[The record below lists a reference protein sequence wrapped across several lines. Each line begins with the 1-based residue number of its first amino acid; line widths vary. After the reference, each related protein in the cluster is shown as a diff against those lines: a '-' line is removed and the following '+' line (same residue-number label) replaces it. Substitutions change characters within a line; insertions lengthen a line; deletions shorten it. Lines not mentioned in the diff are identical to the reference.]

1 MKQELN
7 LLDGYTPT
15 NDLLNDVKQIIE
27 VSQKAAYRA
36 VNLALV
42 QRNWLLGYRIAQ
54 EELKGEGRSEYGTAV
69 IRKLAKELTA
79 EYGKGFDYSSLYKY
93 FRFYKLYPEIVDS
106 VSPQSVRYY
115 LGRTIVYY
123 CRLRTKQSAIG
134 TRKKRPI
141 KHGASARCN
150 AIFPPN
156 TTTVC

>member
-15 NDLLNDVKQIIE
+15 NDLLNDAKQIIE

-69 IRKLAKELTA
+69 IRKLAKDLITA
-79 EYGKGFDYSSLYKY
+79 VCISIF
-93 FRFYKLYPEIVDS
+93 
-106 VSPQSVRYY
+106 VSINCT
-115 LGRTIVYY
+115 L
-123 CRLRTKQSAIG
+123 RLWTQ
-134 TRKKRPI
+134 
-141 KHGASARCN
+141 
-150 AIFPPN
+150 
-156 TTTVC
+156 

>member
-15 NDLLNDVKQIIE
+15 NDLLNDAKQIIE

-106 VSPQSVRYY
+106 VSPQSQDTSYRSENTYTDCCNQILY
-115 LGRTIVYY
+115 HTQ
-123 CRLRTKQSAIG
+123 QSI
-134 TRKKRPI
+134 PLPV
-141 KHGASARCN
+141 
-150 AIFPPN
+150 F
-156 TTTVC
+156 

>member
-15 NDLLNDVKQIIE
+15 NDLLNDAKQIIE

-79 EYGKGFDYSSLYKY
+79 EYGKGFDYSSLYKH

-106 VSPQSVRYY
+106 LSPQSQ
-115 LGRTIVYY
+115 GTIYRSENTY
-123 CRLRTKQSAIG
+123 TDC
-134 TRKKRPI
+134 
-141 KHGASARCN
+141 CN
-150 AIFPPN
+150 QILYHTQPSILLPVF
-156 TTTVC
+156 